1 MGRNPRGVIAL
12 SGLLILSL
20 VSAQVA
26 IAQRPGFSGNIHG
39 RSQQEKES
47 EPSYNDGRPA
57 ALTKVGIDQRLDNQV
72 PLDLE
77 FTDETGATVTIGSY
91 LKKGKP
97 LVLSLA
103 YYGCP
108 MLCTQV
114 LNGVAS
120 SLKGVGLVPGTDF
133 ELITVS
139 FDSTETSALAAPKRT
154 NYIDLVD
161 RPGIETT
168 WHFLTGKGA
177 PIAALTD
184 AVGFRYEWDDETKQ
198 FAHASAI
205 MVLTP
210 EGRVS
215 RYLFGMEFAPR
226 DLKLA
231 LVEASDNK
239 IGGLVEQV
247 LLFCYHYDPA
257 TGQYGAAIMNILRLA
272 AVLTM
277 LGLASLLF
285 FLLRRERG
293 LRSSLASGQPVGGR

>member
-1 MGRNPRGVIAL
+1 M
-12 SGLLILSL
+12 
-20 VSAQVA
+20 
-26 IAQRPGFSGNIHG
+26 AQRSGFPGFSGALHG
-39 RSQQEKES
+39 GGTPKDDT

-57 ALTKVGIDQRLDNQV
+57 ALVGVGIDQRLNNPV

-77 FTDETGATVTIGSY
+77 FTDETGAAVTLRDY
-91 LKKGKP
+91 MTQGKP
-97 LVLSLA
+97 VILSLA
-103 YYGCP
+103 YYSCP

-114 LNGVAS
+114 LNGLAS

-133 ELITVS
+133 EMITVS
-139 FDSTETSALAAPKRT
+139 FDSTETTALAAAKRA
-154 NYIDLVD
+154 NYVELVD
-161 RPGIETT
+161 RPGIEKT

-210 EGRVS
+210 EGLVS

-231 LVEASDNK
+231 LIEASDNK
-239 IGGLVEQV
+239 IGNVVDQV
-247 LLFCYHYDPA
+247 LLFCFHYDPA

-272 AVLTM
+272 ALLTI
-277 LGLASLLF
+277 LGLAGLLF
-285 FLLRRERG
+285 ILLRRERG
-293 LRSSLASGQPVGGR
+293 HRASDLLARPVGGR

>member
-1 MGRNPRGVIAL
+1 M
-12 SGLLILSL
+12 
-20 VSAQVA
+20 VSAPPA
-26 IAQRPGFSGNIHG
+26 LAQRSGFPGFSGSLHG
-39 RSQQEKES
+39 GGKAPDDT
-47 EPSYNDGRPA
+47 EPSLNDGRPA
-57 ALTKVGIDQRLDNQV
+57 ALATVGIDQRLDNQV
-72 PLDLE
+72 PLDLT
-77 FTDETGATVTIGSY
+77 FTDETGASVTIGSY
-91 LKKGKP
+91 LSKGKP
-97 LVLSLA
+97 LILSLA

-114 LNGVAS
+114 LNGLAS

-133 ELITVS
+133 EMITVS
-139 FDSTETSALAAPKRT
+139 FDSTEGSALASAKRA
-154 NYIDLVD
+154 NYVDLVD

-177 PIAALTD
+177 PIAALAD
-184 AVGFRYEWDDETKQ
+184 AVGFRYEWDEETKQ

-239 IGGLVEQV
+239 IGTVVDQV

-257 TGQYGAAIMNILRLA
+257 TGQYGASIMNLLRLA

-277 LGLASLLF
+277 LGVAGLIF
-285 FLLRRERG
+285 ILLRRERG
-293 LRSSLASGQPVGGR
+293 LKASLLSTRPVGGR